1 MARRSTAT
9 ARRFRGRHEF
19 TGIVQA
25 VGTIVAIE
33 ARDGDERVSIDA
45 AGLDPARLQ
54 LGDSVAVAGV
64 CLTVAERTP
73 RGFLA
78 DVSRETLA
86 LTTIGQ
92 WRAGERVNL
101 EAALRAS
108 DALGGH
114 LVLGHVDGRAEL
126 LECSSDARSQRLR
139 LRAPEALQRYLAR
152 KGAVALDGVSLTI
165 NDLDGAAFGVNLVPY
180 TLTATTLAALLPGA
194 QLNLEVDLMARY
206 AERLLEKP

>member
-1 MARRSTAT
+1 M
-9 ARRFRGRHEF
+9 F

-33 ARDGDERVSIDA
+33 ARAGDERVSIDA

-78 DVSRETLA
+78 DVSRATLA

-165 NDLDGAAFGVNLVPY
+165 NDVDGAAFGVNLVPY

>member
-1 MARRSTAT
+1 M
-9 ARRFRGRHEF
+9 F

-78 DVSRETLA
+78 DVSRATLA

-165 NDLDGAAFGVNLVPY
+165 NDVDGAAFGVNLVPY